1 MGIEFLLFMGVLIV
15 GMFVMNSFAK
25 KSAKKRQDAQ
35 EVALR
40 EQMVPG
46 AWVQT
51 YSGFFGRFVDIDG
64 DVVILETP
72 SGEETYWLRQG
83 IRAVTDPPFEAL
95 ADVSDIDAITGDDPV
110 EGWESETIIE
120 DVEPSAEGDDAPGA
134 TS

>member
-1 MGIEFLLFMGVLIV
+1 MGPELLLFMGVLVV

-25 KSAKKRQDAQ
+25 KSQKKRQDEQ
-35 EVALR
+35 ERTMR

-72 SGEETYWLRQG
+72 SGEETYWLRAAV
-83 IRAVTDPPFEAL
+83 RAVTDPPFEQI
-95 ADVSDIDAITGDDPV
+95 ADPAEEDHTVDLDSTDHDIIDQTD
-110 EGWESETIIE
+110 
-120 DVEPSAEGDDAPGA
+120 EGDQDSTEEPKN
-134 TS
+134 